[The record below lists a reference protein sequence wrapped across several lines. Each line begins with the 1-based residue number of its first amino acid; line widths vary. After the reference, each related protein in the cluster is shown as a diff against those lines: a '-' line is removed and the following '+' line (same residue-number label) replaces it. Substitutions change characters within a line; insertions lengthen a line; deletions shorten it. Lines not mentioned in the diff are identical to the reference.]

1 MGYSAI
7 SSNGST
13 YNATSDKAVNFISNA
28 AAGSTM
34 TGGDGSSWTKNADGS
49 TTVRA
54 ADGVTTTFNAPSSS
68 SGSSSS
74 PGYVASS
81 VSYERDDS
89 SPSGYRQTGSDYSS
103 GSSNLSYSSAP
114 AAAQSSSMAAGTSG
128 TPYSS
133 KMPDMSQRTDLA
145 GMTVYRNGMNVTY
158 DANGY
163 AVSAVNPNHSLY
175 AGTERAYYAPSYD
188 AVMASRGGTDRS
200 QYGGSDYDKQYF
212 TDAQLQRADQLRAD
226 AAAGKIS
233 WDDAN
238 RYAEDVRA
246 SYGYSGGRDGSQY
259 IAVAPENYWNDGW
272 GGNYN
277 PNGLGAGTT
286 YAQAYQNGLIA
297 NGPTNYASLNTKVNT
312 AGATPAYAAT
322 SRGVT
327 ATSPTYAAT
336 SPNVTATSTNIQT
349 GAAAPATLL
358 PFAQPGENSTRV
370 ASTSDTGYQPAGS
383 FNDAI
388 LSKADQQ
395 EVQNWSNVWF
405 AWQKKYQ
412 EAKANGDA
420 EGMAEAQAGMNEAHA
435 QAEAIRA
442 KDEYGYSGGYDG
454 SQYLPFGKV
463 TAQSQNIQTGQA
475 SPNGVG
481 PLTNRAP
488 ELQSLLDQMVAA
500 QQQQAT
506 NQVDYATQRGINELT
521 RAEQDAA
528 AQYQEQRNQVAAD
541 EARALDNM
549 ALYNE
554 RRGDRGGI
562 GQAQYNSIMN
572 TAAQNQ
578 LSVNNA
584 QTKLS
589 TDTARQ
595 IADLRA
601 QGEFEK
607 ADQVL
612 QLAQTYLSQLIN
624 IEQWASEFN
633 LGVDQFNKQLEQWN
647 LNFEADIAQLLGN
660 YRGQSTL
667 GAQSLDLQR
676 QQLALSQQAQD
687 FEQAY
692 KVASLTGEYNGSP
705 TLQAR
710 AQLAEAG
717 IALAQAGIMPSESQ
731 IDAMR
736 SLYGYDE
743 SAVQGLVQTAQLAAQ
758 AKLSSGSSRSSS
770 SRSSGGNDSGG
781 GDEIGM
787 DDAFGPEGSN
797 DLVTFDPE
805 TYTFT
810 WNGKTYSRLS
820 NDGVKSANPPKSL
833 SEAVTEAYLE
843 DRISEEDVDRIIDEL
858 NAKGFYFSSG
868 IGGGNASGGTTKI
881 NQTK

>member
-601 QGEFEK
+601 QGEYEK
-607 ADQVL
+607 ADKLLEISQN
-612 QLAQTYLSQLIN
+612 YLSQLIDLQ
-624 IEQWASEFN
+624 QWAAQFN
-633 LGVDQFNKQLEQWN
+633 LSVDQFNKELEQWN
-647 LNFEADIAQLLGN
+647 LNYETQIADLLGT
-660 YRGQSTL
+660 YRGQQTL
-667 GAQSLDLQR
+667 ASR
-676 QQLALSQQAQD
+676 AQD
-687 FEQAY
+687 FDQAY
-692 KVASLTGEYNGSP
+692 KTASLTGVYNGQP

-710 AQLAEAG
+710 SALAEAG

-731 IDAMR
+731 IDAMK
-736 SLYGYDE
+736 SLYGYD
-743 SAVQGLVQTAQLAAQ
+743 SNAVGGLVQTAQLAQQ
-758 AKLSSGSSRSSS
+758 AKIKAGSGGSGSS
-770 SRSSGGNDSGG
+770 SGKAPNVKVDPVGWLEYYGLTDPESARDALIRQGF
-781 GDEIGM
+781 DE
-787 DDAFGPEGSN
+787 DDAAKQVKKLVDALDAADSDAVDDMVAGLAIDFMEQVPASSAKTSSEYWAAVNDYIAEHGLNARTSN
-797 DLVTFDPE
+797 LFKDYLKI
-805 TYTFT
+805 YA
-810 WNGKTYSRLS
+810 
-820 NDGVKSANPPKSL
+820 SANP
-833 SEAVTEAYLE
+833 
-843 DRISEEDVDRIIDEL
+843 
-858 NAKGFYFSSG
+858 NH
-868 IGGGNASGGTTKI
+868 
-881 NQTK
+881 